1 MPPRTTDRSGAHH
14 HVYVP
19 ARLVW
24 DDSLATGAGDRRAAQ
39 DPCLYTLNEA
49 GEKLGK
55 GAGLDDYEAITQQ
68 LLSYALYHFDTEE
81 ALMQAC
87 GYEQTPRPTPN
98 ATRPSETGASP
109 TRVMAVRDDLKA
121 GILPP
126 PDPLLGFLNSWL
138 LDHIMLT
145 DKRLATFILARREG
159 TPPHPWTATAGP
171 VTNQHRLTSP
181 LPTWRRGGALF
192 DARAGN
198 HATNTPPSQGECT
211 C

>member
-1 MPPRTTDRSGAHH
+1 MPT
-14 HVYVP
+14 P

-24 DDSLATGAGDRRAAQ
+24 DDSLATGVPEIDEQ
-39 DPCLYTLNEA
+39 HKILVHTLNEA

-87 GYEQTPRPTPN
+87 GYEHANASDAQRHQTQHRSFTQ
-98 ATRPSETGASP
+98 
-109 TRVMAVRDDLKA
+109 RVMAVRDDLNA

-159 TPPHPWTATAGP
+159 TPPHP
-171 VTNQHRLTSP
+171 
-181 LPTWRRGGALF
+181 
-192 DARAGN
+192 
-198 HATNTPPSQGECT
+198 
-211 C
+211 